1 MDTLLNGSDTAKE
14 GMCYQALEVSAFLFD
29 IRRRYGMAVVRPFK
43 AVRPAPEAACKVASL
58 PYDVYSRAEAA
69 AAVRGKPMSF
79 LNIDRPETMFEPD
92 HDMYAP
98 EVYEAAAERFRSQK
112 RDGVYITEKKACY
125 YIYELTME
133 GRTQTG
139 IAALSSVDD
148 YLKGVCRKH
157 ENTVEAKELDRIR
170 HVDVMSAQ
178 TGPIFLAYHGREDI
192 NVIVEGWK
200 KANKPVYD
208 FVSEDGIRHRVW
220 VIDGDEAISRLNKL
234 FEGLDATYIADGHHR
249 AASAVK
255 VALKRRK
262 EALDNG
268 GPDENAE
275 YNYFLSVLFPD
286 SELRIYDYNRVVRDL
301 NGLTKDGF
309 LAALSDV
316 YDIRRLPSGQ
326 EALKKDAGALRPSR
340 KYDVGLY
347 LAGEAYMLSLKD
359 EIKKQASGDPVKSL
373 DVSVLQDHVLSPIL
387 GIRDPRTD
395 KRIEFIG
402 GIRGM
407 SELMARADKYTEEN
421 AGNAALCS
429 KGPAAAFAMY
439 PTSIDELL
447 DVADAGLLMPPKS
460 TWFEPKLR
468 SGLFIHEF

>member
-1 MDTLLNGSDTAKE
+1 MD
-14 GMCYQALEVSAFLFD
+14 
-29 IRRRYGMAVVRPFK
+29 
-43 AVRPAPEAACKVASL
+43 
-58 PYDVYSRAEAA
+58 
-69 AAVRGKPMSF
+69 
-79 LNIDRPETMFEPD
+79 
-92 HDMYAP
+92 
-98 EVYEAAAERFRSQK
+98 
-112 RDGVYITEKKACY
+112 
-125 YIYELTME
+125 

-157 ENTVEAKELDRIR
+157 ENTVESKELDRIR

-192 NVIVEGWK
+192 NVIVAGWK
-200 KANKPVYD
+200 KAQKPVYD
-208 FVSEDGIRHRVW
+208 FVSEDGIRHSLW
-220 VIDGDEAISRLNKL
+220 VIDDDEAISKLNKL
-234 FEGLDATYIADGHHR
+234 FEGLEATYIADGHHR

-262 EALDNG
+262 EAPDNG
-268 GPDENAE
+268 RPDENAE

-286 SELRIYDYNRVVRDL
+286 SELKIYDYNRVVRDL

-309 LAALSDV
+309 LTALSDI
-316 YDIRRLPSGQ
+316 YDIRRLAPGQ
-326 EALKKDAGALRPSR
+326 EALKEEAGVLRSVK

-359 EIKKQASGDPVKSL
+359 EIKKQVSGDPVKSL

-407 SELMARADKYTEEN
+407 SELIARADKYTEEN
-421 AGNAALCS
+421 AGNAALCR

-447 DVADAGLLMPPKS
+447 NVADAGLLMPPKS